1 MQLPTPSI
9 CRHVPPRYPQL
20 GDCDFYHSQI
30 LPTGEVIGQWDLRPS
45 PDTYLGHVDFN
56 GRNVLEIGPASGFLS
71 FHMEQAGATVS
82 CLEPSMSH
90 LWDTV
95 PFPGVDA
102 DAVRVEFAN
111 HIERIR
117 NSFWYC
123 HALHRSQAKLFEAD
137 PCNIPSEM
145 GDHDVGV
152 LACVLL
158 HTRSPFSLLESLSR
172 RVTQTM
178 VVVDNYNAALGPE
191 PVCRFMPNPSIRQF
205 DTWWQFS
212 PQFIVS
218 ALELLGFS
226 EARVSYHA
234 QKCEHQ
240 NAQVPMFTV
249 VASRRQRFDQHPAA
263 SA

>member
-1 MQLPTPSI
+1 MQ
-9 CRHVPPRYPQL
+9 PPNQLRYRLVQPHSPAL
-20 GDCDFYHSQI
+20 HECDFYHSQT
-30 LPTGEVIGQWDLRPS
+30 LPAGEMIGQWDLRQS
-45 PDTYLGHVDFN
+45 PEAYLGHVDFH
-56 GRNVLEIGPASGFLS
+56 GRSVLEIGPASGFLS
-71 FHMEQAGATVS
+71 FHMERAGASVS

-102 DAVRVEFAN
+102 GSVRVEFAK

-123 HALHRSQAKLFEAD
+123 HALYRSQAKLFEAD
-137 PCNIPSEM
+137 PCDIPSEM
-145 GDHDVGV
+145 GNFDIGI

-178 VVVDNYNAALGPE
+178 IVVDNYNAALGPE
-191 PVCRFMPNPSIRQF
+191 PVCRFMPNPSVRQF

-226 EARVSYHA
+226 KARVSFHS

-240 NAQVPMFTV
+240 SAHIPMFTV
-249 VASRRQRFDQHPAA
+249 VATRGPHVDQ
-263 SA
+263 